1 MGAKVIAL
9 GFFDG
14 VHIGHGAL
22 LTRARERA
30 DQLGVAAA
38 AMTFDIHPETVV
50 FGRKLPLINTMA
62 DRELF
67 MKDLYGMDQVI
78 FAHFDKVMMEM
89 PWEEFVKDY
98 LIGQL
103 EAVHV
108 VCGHDYTFGYKG
120 LGTAEK
126 LAELCRELGLGCD
139 IIPKVTLEGITVSS
153 THIRDLIEDGAME
166 AAARFL
172 GHPHRISGTVIKGHQ
187 LGRTIGIPTANIAL
201 DPGIIEPAHGVYAA
215 KAVADGREYMAV
227 TNVGVRPTV
236 DSSGVVTVEP
246 YIIDFQGDL
255 YGKCLTLELYQF
267 LRPESKFASLQELQ
281 AAIQENVRQ
290 TQELFNQ

>member
-30 DQLGVAAA
+30 DQLGITAA

-50 FGRKLPLINTMA
+50 FGRKLPLINTKA

-67 MKDLYGMDQVI
+67 MKTLYGMDQVI
-78 FAHFDKVMMEM
+78 FAHFDQVMMEM
-89 PWEEFVKDY
+89 PWEQFVTGY
-98 LIGQL
+98 LAGEL
-103 EAVHV
+103 EAAHV

-126 LAELCRELGLGCD
+126 LQELCGSLSIGCD

-172 GHPHRISGTVIKGHQ
+172 GHPHRISGTVVKGHQ

-201 DPGIIEPAHGVYAA
+201 DPGIIEPAHGVYAS
-215 KAVADGREYMAV
+215 KAVIDGREYSAV

-236 DSSGVVTVEP
+236 DQTGVVTVEP
-246 YIIDFQGDL
+246 YIIGFDGDL
-255 YGKCLTLELYQF
+255 YGQELSLELYQY
-267 LRPESKFASLQELQ
+267 LRPETKFPNLQALQ

-290 TQELFNQ
+290 TEELFS